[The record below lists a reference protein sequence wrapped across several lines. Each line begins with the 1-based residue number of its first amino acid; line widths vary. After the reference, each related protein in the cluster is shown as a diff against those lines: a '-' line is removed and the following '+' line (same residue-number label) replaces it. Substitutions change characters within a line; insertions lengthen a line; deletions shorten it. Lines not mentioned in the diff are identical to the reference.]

1 MGTIPTISTFTAGA
15 VLTATQLNTM
25 KAASDFWA
33 LTPRA
38 YVYQSAV
45 TSIANSAASWTLL
58 PMQAEVFDIVQS
70 GDSPMHDTTTDP
82 SRIYIRTTG
91 KYEIN
96 GQVQFVTNA
105 TGYRA
110 VQVRLNSAGSSSG
123 GSQISLTYVDASS
136 TTVCSVPIPT
146 TEVSL
151 TAGDYVE
158 LFAQQNSGGAL
169 NTIAG
174 AGVTFLRVKLSGS

>member
-15 VLTATQLNTM
+15 VLTATQLNAM

-58 PMQAEVFDIVQS
+58 PFQAEVFDIVQS
-70 GDSPMHDTTTDP
+70 GDSPMHDTATDP
-82 SRIYIRTTG
+82 SRVYIRTTG

-96 GQVQFVTNA
+96 GQVQVVTNA

-110 VQVRLNSAGSSSG
+110 IQTRLNAAGSSSG

-146 TEVSL
+146 VEVSL

-158 LFAQQNSGGAL
+158 AFAQQNSGTAL
-169 NTIAG
+169 NTIVG
-174 AGVTFLRVKLSGS
+174 SGVSFLRVKLSGS